1 MIHLREQ
8 IVFNQVELYLLIV
21 QSPKDGKRNKNE
33 SDGQHP
39 LDVVNKLFVEF
50 VRREIQPM
58 IMFLAFGL
66 PFAANGMLCIKFE
79 KKWINIQIH

>member
-1 MIHLREQ
+1 MMIHLREK

-66 PFAANGMLCIKFE
+66 PFAANGMLFDNLKTIF
-79 KKWINIQIH
+79 QL